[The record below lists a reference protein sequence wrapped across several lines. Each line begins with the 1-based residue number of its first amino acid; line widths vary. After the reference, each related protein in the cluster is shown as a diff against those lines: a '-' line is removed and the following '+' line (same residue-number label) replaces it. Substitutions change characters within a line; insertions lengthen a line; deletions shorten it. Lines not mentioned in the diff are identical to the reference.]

1 MVTFLSGMSSEPARA
16 RPGTLN
22 CVPFV
27 GKKRRE
33 SGLSYH
39 KRMSFLDCILQCLV
53 KQQRLL
59 QDFTDTNRSELAN
72 STGFRPSM
80 LEAREKMP
88 DKDRHLGCL
97 LCELPC

>member
-1 MVTFLSGMSSEPARA
+1 M
-16 RPGTLN
+16 
-22 CVPFV
+22 
-27 GKKRRE
+27 
-33 SGLSYH
+33 SYH

-53 KQQRLL
+53 MQQRLL
-59 QDFTDTNRSELAN
+59 QDFTDTNRSELAK

-80 LEAREKMP
+80 LEARETMP